1 MEALQFAAD
10 KSLQVQGNV
19 QMEKLANPAPTGRG
33 RSQSAPSRLAGNESS
48 GAVAS
53 ETGDG
58 IRKPVEEGSGLR
70 AAQSES
76 LPEAGTA
83 TATAPQHV
91 VTEEGMETGGR
102 NRSGG
107 MVGGEQAYIHL
118 GNAIVDYCDRID
130 EMLTL
135 LNRRELAVSNWKEVV
150 QGINI
155 AQAVLNAACLGIGIA
170 STIVTFGAAAPVLLA
185 LTVGTGAAGFISA
198 GAKSGLENAR
208 DKDEMRSEMSG
219 AGFDDAMEWGNMS
232 NDPSPGILGS
242 MKQRFGNWLGKG
254 NANEGAAGDKADEG
268 PGSTPGFHG
277 RFKKAM
283 GKQVAKQ
290 VAKRVGKTMAPSR
303 ATEGASNGAL
313 GSIGAAVGSIGGGGV
328 GLATVVKTQID
339 LNATDPKEVYK
350 GLKFAQLQKELVLL
364 AVELVKNYNQSNG
377 QFNEVLYNLLTHKI
391 KTTNDRLSKYKGG

>member
-1 MEALQFAAD
+1 
-10 KSLQVQGNV
+10 
-19 QMEKLANPAPTGRG
+19 
-33 RSQSAPSRLAGNESS
+33 
-48 GAVAS
+48 
-53 ETGDG
+53 
-58 IRKPVEEGSGLR
+58 
-70 AAQSES
+70 
-76 LPEAGTA
+76 
-83 TATAPQHV
+83 
-91 VTEEGMETGGR
+91 
-102 NRSGG
+102 

-170 STIVTFGAAAPVLLA
+170 STIVTFGASAPVLLA
-185 LTVGTGAAGFISA
+185 LTVGTGAAGFMSA

-208 DKDEMRSEMSG
+208 DKDEMRSEVSE
-219 AGFDDAMEWGNMS
+219 AGFEDAMEWGKMP

-242 MKQRFGNWLGKG
+242 MKERFGKWLGKG
-254 NANEGAAGDKADEG
+254 NAKEGAAGEKADEG
-268 PGSTPGFHG
+268 PGSTPGFRG

-290 VAKRVGKTMAPSR
+290 VGKGVGKTMASEASTTMGITGTASSS

-313 GSIGAAVGSIGGGGV
+313 GSIGAAAGSLGGGGL
-328 GLATVVKTQID
+328 GLAMAVKTQID

-364 AVELVKNYNQSNG
+364 SVELVKNYQQSNG
-377 QFNEVLYNLLTHKI
+377 QFNDVLYNLLTHKI
-391 KTTNDRLSKYKGG
+391 KTTNDQLNKYKGG